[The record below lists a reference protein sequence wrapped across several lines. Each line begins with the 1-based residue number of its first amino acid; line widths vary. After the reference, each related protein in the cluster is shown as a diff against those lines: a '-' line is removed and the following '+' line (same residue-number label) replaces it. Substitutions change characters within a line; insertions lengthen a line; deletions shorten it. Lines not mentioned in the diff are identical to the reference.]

1 MVCKLMHG
9 SAESFMPFSRVG
21 TCGTSKVM
29 GKRIF
34 REKSRITQTVWSWA
48 MLILSCQF
56 LP

>member
-29 GKRIF
+29 VKGYL
-34 REKSRITQTVWSWA
+34 EKS
-48 MLILSCQF
+48 
-56 LP
+56 PE